1 MTAVVI
7 FAKNEERAIGRVI
20 DDLKTVLKTVPE
32 LNGKLFL
39 CDDSMDKTAEIAE
52 NKGVEVIKG
61 SGRGLGWSYYLTLYL
76 LLNQRK
82 ERFDSIITVDGDG
95 QTDLSEAPC
104 FYREFK
110 KGYDLIVGSRF
121 LKKKSI
127 SYNYSKVNFIGVKI
141 LASVITVSALRR
153 FSDSHGGLR
162 VMGASVAGNMNF
174 LGGHSYV
181 QETIIDSANRGF
193 KIKELAS
200 AWHRRPYGESR
211 VVRSK
216 IKYIK
221 AMAWPLLV
229 RTRIHGL
236 VALISL
242 TVFILSGNFF
252 SACLFG
258 FCVFME
264 LYKQVTFRKNKTQI
278 RKQAQ
283 KRKGS

>member
-20 DDLKTVLKTVPE
+20 DDLENFLKSIP
-32 LNGKLFL
+32 NFNRKFFL
-39 CDDSMDKTAEIAE
+39 CDDSTDKTAEIAKD
-52 NKGVEVIKG
+52 KGVEVIKG
-61 SGRGLGWSYYLTLYL
+61 SGKGLGWSYYLILYT
-76 LLNQRK
+76 LLNRRE

-95 QTDLSEAPC
+95 QTDLSEAPY
-104 FYREFK
+104 FYREFR

-121 LKKKSI
+121 LKKKLI

-141 LASVITVSALRR
+141 LAFIITVSTFRK

-162 VMGASVAGNMNF
+162 VMSASVAETVSF

-181 QETIIDSANRGF
+181 QETIIDSANKGF
-193 KIKELAS
+193 KVRELPS
-200 AWHRRPYGESR
+200 KWHRRPYGESR

-221 AMAWPLLV
+221 AMAWPLLI
-229 RTRIHGL
+229 RTRIHWL
-236 VALISL
+236 VAVISL
-242 TVFILSGNFF
+242 AVFVLSGKIFCAGIF
-252 SACLFG
+252 S

-264 LYKQVTFRKNKTQI
+264 FYKQVTLRKNNLQI
-278 RKQAQ
+278 KKQAQ
-283 KRKGS
+283 KYGI